1 MLKVLHVIPSVSLKH
16 GGPTY
21 ALQAFARAS
30 EEQGVDVVIATTD
43 DDGGR
48 RRLRVPFGEAF
59 EHRGV
64 QHIFFRR
71 DVLSYKISF
80 GLARWLST
88 NVSRFDLVHIH
99 ALFSFSSYAA
109 ARAARKHKIPYIVRP
124 LGVLNRWGMQN
135 RRPLVKR
142 LSLSLVELPILR
154 HAAAI
159 HYTSEAER
167 NEAAALRPEIS
178 SFPSFILPI
187 PVESPPEP
195 VDAES
200 FAKEFPSASGKKS
213 ILFLSRLDPKKGLEI
228 LIEAFA
234 AISESEP
241 DALLVLAGDGN
252 PDYVQSL
259 RTLADRLGAKAKI
272 LWPGHLGPKQKAAAF
287 AAATLFVLPSYSENF
302 GIAAAEALAA
312 GVPTILSDQVAL
324 AGDFAKH
331 DAALVVPPEKHH
343 LEEALRRVLSDQ
355 TLRQNLQ
362 DKGRAIA
369 AKLYSPEAVGA
380 ELAQQY
386 RQICER

>member
-1 MLKVLHVIPSVSLKH
+1 
-16 GGPTY
+16 
-21 ALQAFARAS
+21 
-30 EEQGVDVVIATTD
+30 
-43 DDGGR
+43 
-48 RRLRVPFGEAF
+48 
-59 EHRGV
+59 
-64 QHIFFRR
+64 
-71 DVLSYKISF
+71 
-80 GLARWLST
+80 
-88 NVSRFDLVHIH
+88 
-99 ALFSFSSYAA
+99 
-109 ARAARKHKIPYIVRP
+109 
-124 LGVLNRWGMQN
+124 MQN

-200 FAKEFPSASGKKS
+200 FAKEFPSASGKKI

-252 PDYVQSL
+252 PDYAQSL
-259 RTLADRLGAKAKI
+259 RTLAERLGGKAKI
-272 LWPGHLGPKQKAAAF
+272 LWPGHLGPQQKAAAF

-302 GIAAAEALAA
+302 GIAAAEAMAA
-312 GVPTILSDQVAL
+312 GVPTVITDQVAL
-324 AGDFAKH
+324 AEYASKY
-331 DAALVVPPEKHH
+331 DAALVVRPDPDALIGAIRSILRDDQLGQRFAENGWR
-343 LEEALRRVLSDQ
+343 LVEEMFSP
-355 TLRQNLQ
+355 
-362 DKGRAIA
+362 RAIGTQLDELYERLVA
-369 AKLYSPEAVGA
+369 TNAKRSVGT
-380 ELAQQY
+380 
-386 RQICER
+386 